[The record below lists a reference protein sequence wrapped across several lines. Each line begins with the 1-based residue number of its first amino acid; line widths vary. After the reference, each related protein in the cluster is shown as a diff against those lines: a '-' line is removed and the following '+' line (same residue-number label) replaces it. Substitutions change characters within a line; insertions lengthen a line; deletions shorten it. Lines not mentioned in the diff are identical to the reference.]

1 MSRTKD
7 HYDRMA
13 EFLLSGSDEPA
24 VEVPL
29 ALLMRF
35 YGEPVPRRMEA
46 IALRE
51 IAEMDFW
58 AWAEVQEVDGL
69 RPVRDRWNNWARQ
82 TANKRDRA
90 GTKEARRFQKAKR
103 EASNILNSDA
113 FEAAML
119 NRLGL
124 MLMGEARRLPTSD

>member
-13 EFLLSGSDEPA
+13 EFLLHGDDPA
-24 VEVPL
+24 VEVPFT
-29 ALLMRF
+29 LLLRF

-46 IALRE
+46 ITLKE

-58 AWAEVQEVDGL
+58 VWAEVGAPDESPL
-69 RPVRDRWNNWARQ
+69 SDRWNNWARQ
-82 TANKRDRA
+82 TSKKRDRA
-90 GTKEARRFQKAKR
+90 GTREARRYQKAKR

-119 NRLGL
+119 HQIGL
-124 MLMGEARRLPTSD
+124 TLMREARRLPTSD